1 MRISVIVPIYKGNK
15 HIKNLLNIMNVNV
28 KTLKEKLSDFSSEDF
43 ELILVNDSPDI
54 PIEIP
59 DIKGDDYALRVLE
72 NPTNLGIQGARIN
85 GINNA
90 KGEFI
95 QMLDQ
100 DDKLADNALYSQLMA
115 IGDCDMVIANGY
127 SESESEGYKKVLYTS
142 VSQQKMALVPKYYY
156 SIGCMIWSPGQCLI
170 RKSAIPEIWM
180 KEKIEHNGSDDL
192 LLWLLMQNEGR
203 KMTINPEKLY
213 THVETG
219 VNYSADFGK
228 ITTSSMDV
236 LEFLRRHNAVSKK
249 LAKTFERRFEM
260 RKLYHGKGSLNKA
273 VAMLLYPDLSMP
285 LVVKKIRGM
294 LK

>member
-15 HIKNLLNIMNVNV
+15 HIKNLLNIMNANA
-28 KTLKEKLSDFSSEDF
+28 KTLKQKLDGFAEDDV

-59 DIKGDDYALRVLE
+59 DTEIEGFVLKVLE

-90 KGEFI
+90 GGEFI

-127 SESESEGYKKVLYTS
+127 SEGQDHKEVLYTS
-142 VSQQKMALVPKYYY
+142 VSQQKMALEPKYYY

-170 RKSAIPEIWM
+170 RKNAIPEVWM
-180 KEKIEHNGSDDL
+180 QEKIEHNGSDDL
-192 LLWLLMQNEGR
+192 LLWLLMQNAGCS
-203 KMTINPEKLY
+203 MTINPEKLY

-228 ITTSSMDV
+228 MTTSSMDV
-236 LEFLRRHNAVSKK
+236 LNFLKEHNAVSKK
-249 LAKTFERRFEM
+249 LARKFERRFDM
-260 RKLYHGKGSLNKA
+260 RKLYHQKSSLHKA
-273 VAMLLYPDLSMP
+273 AAMLLYPDLSIP
-285 LVVKKIRGM
+285 LVIKKIRGM

>member
-1 MRISVIVPIYKGNK
+1 MQVSVIVPIYKGNK
-15 HIKNLLNIMNVNV
+15 HIKNLLNIMNANIETIKS
-28 KTLKEKLSDFSSEDF
+28 KTENFSSEDF

-59 DIKGDDYALRVLE
+59 DIKSDDYVLRVLE
-72 NPTNLGIQGARIN
+72 NPENLGIQGARIN

-100 DDKLADNALYSQLMA
+100 DDKLESNALYSQLKA
-115 IGDCDMVIANGY
+115 IGEYDMVIANGY
-127 SESESEGYKKVLYTS
+127 SEGENHKEVLYTS
-142 VSQQKMALVPKYYY
+142 VSQQKMALEPKYYY

-170 RKSAIPEIWM
+170 RKSAIPEVWM
-180 KEKIEHNGSDDL
+180 TEKIEHNGSDDL
-192 LLWLLMQNEGR
+192 LLWLLMQNAGC
-203 KMTINPEKLY
+203 KITINPEKLY

-219 VNYSADFGK
+219 VNFSADFGK

-236 LEFLRRHNAVSKK
+236 LDFLKKHSAVSKK
-249 LAKTFERRFEM
+249 LARKFERRFEM
-260 RKLYHGKGSLNKA
+260 RKLYHSKSSLHKA
-273 VAMLLYPDLSMP
+273 VAMLLYPDLSVP

>member
-1 MRISVIVPIYKGNK
+1 MQISVIVPVYKGNK
-15 HIKNLLNIMNVNV
+15 HIKNLLNIMNANV
-28 KTLKEKLSDFSSEDF
+28 ATIKAKTESFCNEDF

-59 DIKGDDYALRVLE
+59 DIKSDDYILRVID
-72 NPTNLGIQGARIN
+72 NPHNLGIQGARIN

-100 DDKLADNALYSQLMA
+100 DDKLADNALYSQLTA

-127 SESESEGYKKVLYTS
+127 SESESENYKEVLYTS
-142 VSQQKMALVPKYYY
+142 VSQQKMALEPKYYY

-170 RKSAIPEIWM
+170 RKSAIPQVWM
-180 KEKIEHNGSDDL
+180 QEKIEHNGSDDL
-192 LLWLLMQNEGR
+192 LLWLLMQNEGC
-203 KMTINPEKLY
+203 KVTINPEKLY

-219 VNYSADFGK
+219 VNYSADFEK

-236 LEFLRRHNAVSKK
+236 LDFLKKHSAVSKK
-249 LAKTFERRFEM
+249 LASKFERRFEM
-260 RKLYHGKGSLNKA
+260 RKLYHGKSFLHKA
-273 VAMLLYPDLSMP
+273 VAMLLYPDLSWP
-285 LVVKKIRGM
+285 LVVKKVRGK
-294 LK
+294 LR